1 MRKNKTYK
9 QKPTRYWQKKKKEYL
24 QLFLIAL
31 TLSIVFG
38 SIYEATQANLRA
50 KRCETTQH
58 TKTEEKDCHELPV
71 AKDEEIEQEQEKEEV
86 RIIELRTPRPEIE
99 TMIYNIADEMDRF
112 EWGEYL
118 VKLAF
123 CESSLNPDAINRVGN
138 NPADSYDR
146 GLFQYNSYWQSHIT
160 DECAYDIRCATEN
173 TIRMIEAG
181 KQHRWVCDSK
191 VKGVPIHLVIN
202 K

>member
-1 MRKNKTYK
+1 MKYKTYK
-9 QKPTRYWQKKKKEYL
+9 GKPTKYQKKKIKEFK
-24 QLFLIAL
+24 QLFMIAL

-50 KRCETTQH
+50 KRCETSQY
-58 TKTEEKDCHELPV
+58 TKTEEITHYELPV
-71 AKDEEIEQEQEKEEV
+71 ALEKEIEEVQEI
-86 RIIELRTPRPEIE
+86 RIIELVTPRPEIE
-99 TMIYNIADEMDRF
+99 TKIYNIADEMGRP

-118 VKLAF
+118 VKLAW
-123 CESSLNPDAINRVGN
+123 CESSMNPNAVNDKGN
-138 NPADSYDR
+138 NPADSVDR
-146 GLFQYNSYWQSHIT
+146 GIFQYNSYWQSHVT
-160 DECAYDIRCATEN
+160 DECAFDVRCATEN

>member
-9 QKPTRYWQKKKKEYL
+9 KKPTKYWQKKTKEFK
-24 QLFLIAL
+24 QLFLVAL

-50 KRCETTQH
+50 KNCERALD
-58 TKTEEKDCHELPV
+58 TEIGLNLQYEAPV
-71 AKDEEIEQEQEKEEV
+71 ALDEEIIEEEEL
-86 RIIELRTPRPEIE
+86 RIIELVSHRPDIE
-99 TMIYNIADEMDRF
+99 TMIYNIADEMERP
-112 EWGEYL
+112 EYAEYL

-123 CESSLNPDAINRVGN
+123 CESSMNPDATNDKGN
-138 NPADSYDR
+138 NPSYSVDR

-160 DECAYDIRCATEN
+160 DECAYSVECATKN
-173 TIRMIEAG
+173 TIKMIEAG